1 MNMINDF
8 WNGKIKLWKSYWIV
22 GELFNALFIL
32 LIFNIEVRFLN
43 NRIIENF
50 LPFFNFNDFS
60 FFNKILIILWTI
72 FITVGIWRSAENYN
86 GNFIFNFINKIFD
99 TKINGGFFWILLT
112 LILLS
117 LRIFSL
123 RIIFFN

>member
-1 MNMINDF
+1 MINDF

-22 GELFNALFIL
+22 GELLNALFIL

-60 FFNKILIILWTI
+60 IFSKILLILWTI
-72 FITVGIWRSAENYN
+72 FITVGVWRSAENYK
-86 GNFIFNFINKIFD
+86 GNII
-99 TKINGGFFWILLT
+99 WIVLT
-112 LILLS
+112 LIFLS
-117 LRIFSL
+117 YRIFSL

>member
-22 GELFNALFIL
+22 GELLNALFIL

-60 FFNKILIILWTI
+60 FFSKILIILWTI
-72 FITVGIWRSAENYN
+72 FITVGIWRSAENYG
-86 GNFIFNFINKIFD
+86 GNFIWIF
-99 TKINGGFFWILLT
+99 LT
-112 LILLS
+112 LLVLS
-117 LRIFSL
+117 YRIFTL
-123 RIIFFN
+123 KLMIF

>member
-22 GELFNALFIL
+22 GELLNALFIL
-32 LIFNIEVRFLN
+32 LIFNVEVRFLN

-60 FFNKILIILWTI
+60 FFSKILLILWTI
-72 FITVGIWRSAENYN
+72 FITVGVWRSAENYK
-86 GNFIFNFINKIFD
+86 GNMI
-99 TKINGGFFWILLT
+99 WIALT
-112 LILLS
+112 LIFLS
-117 LRIFSL
+117 YRIFSL